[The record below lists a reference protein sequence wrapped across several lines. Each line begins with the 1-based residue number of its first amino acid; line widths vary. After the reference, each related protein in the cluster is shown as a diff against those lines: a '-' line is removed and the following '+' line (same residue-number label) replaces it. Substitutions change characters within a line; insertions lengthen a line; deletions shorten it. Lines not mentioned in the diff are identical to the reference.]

1 MIQDTP
7 DESARLVERL
17 VGPVD
22 QELSCEECFDFLDAY
37 VELELT
43 GTAPSADARMPRMHA
58 HLQGCSACRDDHD
71 SLMAFVLS
79 DQADPG

>member
-7 DESARLVERL
+7 DQSARLAERL
-17 VGPVD
+17 VGPAD

-43 GTAPSADARMPRMHA
+43 DTAFSADTRMPKMRA

-71 SLMAFVLS
+71 SLLAFVLS
-79 DQADPG
+79 GRTDPG